1 MDKNYYEILEIDKKA
16 STEIVEKAYKTLVKK
31 YHPDLQEGTKKQECE
46 EKLKLINE
54 AYEILSNPDKREK
67 YNQEIEYQFQQNIR
81 DKYEDIYE
89 VEDKDVAENVNTDT
103 NYQTNNDYN
112 NKSDINA
119 NFAQNNYQSY
129 ENTQPSYQNLDEK
142 VRQARQQAE
151 YQKQYYK
158 QMNNAINKAY
168 HDAYIQDLKNRG
180 YKIRYRKTFKDY
192 INGFLSLVIFAFIVV
207 VLWQI
212 PFIRNFF
219 INMYEE
225 NEILHYLVDLILKI
239 FNM

>member
-16 STEIVEKAYKTLVKK
+16 SIEIVDKAYKTLVKK
-31 YHPDLQEGTKKQECE
+31 YHPDLQEGSKKLECE

-54 AYEILSNPDKREK
+54 AYEILSNPDKREI
-67 YNQEIEYQFQQNIR
+67 YNQEIEFQSQQNRR
-81 DKYEDIYE
+81 DKDRNTY
-89 VEDKDVAENVNTDT
+89 KHENKYTDT
-103 NYQTNNDYN
+103 NYQENISNNNADSYI
-112 NKSDINA
+112 KS
-119 NFAQNNYQSY
+119 NFVENNYRSY
-129 ENTQPSYQNLDEK
+129 ENFQPSYQNLDEK
-142 VRQARQQAE
+142 VRQARQKAE
-151 YQKQYYK
+151 YEKQYYK

-180 YKIRYRKTFKDY
+180 YKIKYKKTFKDY
-192 INGFLSLVIFAFIVV
+192 INGFLSLVIFAFIVI

-225 NEILHYLVDLILKI
+225 NKILHYLVDLILKI

>member
-31 YHPDLQEGTKKQECE
+31 YHPDLQEGSKKQECE

-54 AYEILSNPDKREK
+54 AYEILSNPEKREK
-67 YNQEIEYQFQQNIR
+67 YNQEIEYKYQQNI
-81 DKYEDIYE
+81 K
-89 VEDKDVAENVNTDT
+89 DKDEDTNTDT

-112 NKSDINA
+112 NTKSNINA
-119 NFAQNNYQSY
+119 DYEQNNYQSY

-142 VRQARQQAE
+142 VRRARQQAE
-151 YQKQYYK
+151 FQKQYNK
-158 QMNNAINKAY
+158 KMNDAINKAY

-180 YKIRYRKTFKDY
+180 YRIRYKKTFKDY
-192 INGFLSLVIFAFIVV
+192 INGFLSLIIFVFIVV

-225 NEILHYLVDLILKI
+225 NKILHYLVDLILKI